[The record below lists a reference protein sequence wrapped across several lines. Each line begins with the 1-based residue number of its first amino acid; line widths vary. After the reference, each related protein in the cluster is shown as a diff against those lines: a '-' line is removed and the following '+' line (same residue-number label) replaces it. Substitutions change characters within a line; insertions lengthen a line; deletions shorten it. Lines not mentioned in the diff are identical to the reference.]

1 MSVFV
6 PNPWDSVPSS
16 AHSVLLVFTFLIL
29 HGFSLQTLRA
39 QQQLPQWQWTK
50 VRQWIC
56 TKPAKGQGQLEPW
69 AAEALNLTA
78 QLREVMW
85 SLCDI
90 KLALSRKDNCMGQ
103 IPSGCDDVAD
113 WYSQGSL
120 SSWGCTSLSTHD
132 LRCSSQD
139 RSHWSSK
146 LQFQHD
152 IPCTQQTEIHIQS
165 VGIHI
170 IYTCAYT

>member
-6 PNPWDSVPSS
+6 PSPRDSVPSS

-29 HGFSLQTLRA
+29 DSFSLQTVRA
-39 QQQLPQWQWTK
+39 QRQLPQWQWTK
-50 VRQWIC
+50 VRQGIC
-56 TKPAKGQGQLEPW
+56 TKSAKGQGQLEPW

-78 QLREVMW
+78 QPREVMW

-103 IPSGCDDVAD
+103 IPSGCDDAAD

-120 SSWGCTSLSTHD
+120 SSQGYRSISTHD
-132 LRCSSQD
+132 LRCTSQD
-139 RSHWSSK
+139 RSHWSST
-146 LQFQHD
+146 LQLQHD
-152 IPCTQQTEIHIQS
+152 IPCTQ
-165 VGIHI
+165 
-170 IYTCAYT
+170 